1 MKLNKNYI
9 IKHVLDSDVLININS
24 NFDGIIKLNKTS
36 KDICLYVQ
44 NNMKVDEII
53 KELSK
58 KYDIDIHILEKD
70 VNDFINDMIKKG
82 IFIND

>member
-44 NNMKVDEII
+44 KNMKVDEII